1 MDIIN
6 KKNLVFYDKDWN
18 SSNLTNERNLLLTIY
33 GKVSCGKLKFI
44 DDNVEGFV
52 EIPSSFL
59 GEDKYFVLK
68 SDGDSMIN
76 AGIKKGDL
84 LDGKIKAVEKYGL
97 FIATNSGDGLLH
109 VSDIFDF
116 YWDQTEIFDYF
127 KKGQM
132 VTVTVRNINSKN
144 QISFINISDNKE
156 IGVERYKYKKCKI
169 TDVYMELME
178 EIFCENDN

>member
-1 MDIIN
+1 MFDDFSKRVGFIQQKPERNSAVWKADSFMELCDIILAEV
-6 KKNLVFYDKDWN
+6 KKDKEKQEAEILDEQIKIKIP
-18 SSNLTNERNLLLTIY
+18 SNLSNERNLLLTIY

-84 LDGKIKAVEKYGL
+84 LVIKMESHAKNGDIAVVEL
-97 FIATNSGDGLLH
+97 
-109 VSDIFDF
+109 
-116 YWDQTEIFDYF
+116 
-127 KKGQM
+127 
-132 VTVTVRNINSKN
+132 
-144 QISFINISDNKE
+144 DNKVTLKRFYKLEDKHQYKLHPE
-156 IGVERYKYKKCKI
+156 IRQLYPF
-169 TDVYMELME
+169 LQNPLP
-178 EIFCENDN
+178 F

>member
-6 KKNLVFYDKDWN
+6 RKDLVFYEKDWN
-18 SSNLTNERNLLLTIY
+18 SSNLSNKRNLLLTIY

-84 LDGKIKAVEKYGL
+84 LVIKMQSHAENGDIAVVELDNKVTLKRFYKLEDKHQYKLHPENEKYDDIYLEKCNILG
-97 FIATNSGDGLLH
+97 IA
-109 VSDIFDF
+109 VKIIKDI
-116 YWDQTEIFDYF
+116 
-127 KKGQM
+127 
-132 VTVTVRNINSKN
+132 
-144 QISFINISDNKE
+144 
-156 IGVERYKYKKCKI
+156 
-169 TDVYMELME
+169 
-178 EIFCENDN
+178 

>member
-6 KKNLVFYDKDWN
+6 RKDLVFYEKDWN
-18 SSNLTNERNLLLTIY
+18 SSNLSNRRNLLLTIY

-84 LDGKIKAVEKYGL
+84 LVIKMQSHAENGDIAVVEL
-97 FIATNSGDGLLH
+97 
-109 VSDIFDF
+109 
-116 YWDQTEIFDYF
+116 
-127 KKGQM
+127 
-132 VTVTVRNINSKN
+132 
-144 QISFINISDNKE
+144 DNK
-156 IGVERYKYKKCKI
+156 VTLKRFYKLEDKHQYK
-169 TDVYMELME
+169 LHP
-178 EIFCENDN
+178 ENDKYEDIYLEKCNILGIAIKIIKDI

>member
-6 KKNLVFYDKDWN
+6 RKDLVFYEKDWN
-18 SSNLTNERNLLLTIY
+18 SSNLSNKRNLLLTIY

-84 LDGKIKAVEKYGL
+84 LVIKMQSHAENGDIAVVEL
-97 FIATNSGDGLLH
+97 
-109 VSDIFDF
+109 
-116 YWDQTEIFDYF
+116 
-127 KKGQM
+127 
-132 VTVTVRNINSKN
+132 
-144 QISFINISDNKE
+144 DNK
-156 IGVERYKYKKCKI
+156 VTLKRFYKLEDKHQYK
-169 TDVYMELME
+169 LHP
-178 EIFCENDN
+178 ENDKYEDIYLEKCNILGIAIKIIKDI

>member
-6 KKNLVFYDKDWN
+6 RKDLVFYEKDWN
-18 SSNLTNERNLLLTIY
+18 SSNLSNKRNLLLTIY

-84 LDGKIKAVEKYGL
+84 LVIKMQSHAENGDIAVVEL
-97 FIATNSGDGLLH
+97 
-109 VSDIFDF
+109 
-116 YWDQTEIFDYF
+116 
-127 KKGQM
+127 
-132 VTVTVRNINSKN
+132 
-144 QISFINISDNKE
+144 DNK
-156 IGVERYKYKKCKI
+156 VTLKRFYKLEDKHQYK
-169 TDVYMELME
+169 LHP
-178 EIFCENDN
+178 ENDKYEDIYLEKCNILGIAVKIIKDI

>member
-18 SSNLTNERNLLLTIY
+18 SSNLSNERNLLLTIY

-84 LDGKIKAVEKYGL
+84 LVIKMQSHAENGDIAVVELDNKVTLKRFYKLEDKHQYKLHPENEKY
-97 FIATNSGDGLLH
+97 D
-109 VSDIFDF
+109 DI
-116 YWDQTEIFDYF
+116 YLE
-127 KKGQM
+127 KC
-132 VTVTVRNINSKN
+132 NIL
-144 QISFINISDNKE
+144 
-156 IGVERYKYKKCKI
+156 GVAVKI
-169 TDVYMELME
+169 IKD
-178 EIFCENDN
+178 I

>member
-6 KKNLVFYDKDWN
+6 RKDLVFYEKDWN
-18 SSNLTNERNLLLTIY
+18 SSNLSNKRNLLLTIY

-84 LDGKIKAVEKYGL
+84 LVIKMQSHAENGDIAVVEL
-97 FIATNSGDGLLH
+97 
-109 VSDIFDF
+109 
-116 YWDQTEIFDYF
+116 
-127 KKGQM
+127 
-132 VTVTVRNINSKN
+132 
-144 QISFINISDNKE
+144 DNK
-156 IGVERYKYKKCKI
+156 VTLKRFYKLEDKHQYK
-169 TDVYMELME
+169 LHP
-178 EIFCENDN
+178 ENDKYEDIYLEKCNILGVAVKIIKDI

>member
-1 MDIIN
+1 MDIVN
-6 KKNLVFYDKDWN
+6 RKDLVFYEKDWN
-18 SSNLTNERNLLLTIY
+18 SSNLSNKRNLLLTIY

-84 LDGKIKAVEKYGL
+84 LVIKMQSHAENGDIAVVEL
-97 FIATNSGDGLLH
+97 
-109 VSDIFDF
+109 
-116 YWDQTEIFDYF
+116 
-127 KKGQM
+127 
-132 VTVTVRNINSKN
+132 
-144 QISFINISDNKE
+144 DNKVTLKRFYNE
-156 IGVERYKYKKCKI
+156 GDKIRLCAENQLYKDQI
-169 TDVYMELME
+169 FRE
-178 EIFCENDN
+178 EILTGKNHWREVIC